1 MATLLQVVSTLFPPL
16 RRDFNYFSNSFNSV
30 FNYFQ
35 DSECYPFRE
44 CCALRAGEAG
54 TLAKGLSL
62 RGMLRT
68 SGRRTP
74 VLLLRAVPSGV
85 ASLLGKLV
93 YTSSICFCYRESRTA
108 KALIDL
114 IVSNRSYTTYFLRN
128 TREKDTK

>member
-1 MATLLQVVSTLFPPL
+1 MATLLQVVLILFPPL
-16 RRDFNYFSNSFNSV
+16 RRDFNYFSNSFNSD

-44 CCALRAGEAG
+44 CCALRAGEAS
-54 TLAKGLSL
+54 TFA
-62 RGMLRT
+62 M
-68 SGRRTP
+68 
-74 VLLLRAVPSGV
+74 AVPSGV

-128 TREKDTK
+128 TREKDTKKEPDS